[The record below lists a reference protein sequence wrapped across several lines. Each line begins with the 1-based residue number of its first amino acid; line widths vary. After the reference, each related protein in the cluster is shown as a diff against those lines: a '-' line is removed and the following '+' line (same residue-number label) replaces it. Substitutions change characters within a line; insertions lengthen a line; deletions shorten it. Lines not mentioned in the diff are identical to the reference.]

1 VCTYITRNYLSS
13 PFTKLFISIGLD
25 YCLNIKQY
33 FAPPNAQVESTFQN
47 HVPAE
52 DFHTP
57 LIPVLSRASILH
69 RVEE

>member
-57 LIPVLSRASILH
+57 
-69 RVEE
+69 